1 MSNTAAS
8 KVTLDQIR
16 ETEKTAGELW
26 AALEKKRGHLLKA
39 GIDVFDPANRAQ
51 ADDLLDLQASFDSA
65 SRHADVLKRQY
76 GAQNGF
82 ELGSAEAFKAAGFGA
97 VAPGM
102 RAPLEPANFAFS
114 EFCRTSPEAIAQPS
128 GSATVGNLVNL
139 ALSRPHGGFRAALD
153 GGSLGVATMAP
164 SVWSDLP
171 RRALSVLD
179 LVPVV
184 GEVQDLGGAKLQ
196 YFKTTVRTN
205 NAAVTAALA
214 EKPSSVLTVKR
225 EETEMFTYAHISEQ
239 VPQQYLLAADGLG
252 RYLELDMAASVTEAF
267 EADCLSGNGSSK
279 PDGITNVSG
288 TLTQASSGD
297 QVADVRKGITQ
308 LQTANVVA
316 DAVVV
321 NPSDLETLD
330 LSSDADGQYY
340 LGGPLGD
347 DTPRLWR
354 LPVIASTGL
363 SSGTAIVGG
372 FRTGAVRW
380 NGISRIEWGRINT
393 DFQYNAL
400 RLVAEAGLG
409 FAVCRPGNF
418 CLVTI

>member
-1 MSNTAAS
+1 MSQPIPTTPSQRDALAAAERRASAAYATFHKLQEQQAKSGTNPMTDDAAFKALDAAS
-8 KVTLDQIR
+8 K
-16 ETEKTAGELW
+16 EYEL
-26 AALEKKRGHLLKA
+26 AAEAVRGARAVL
-39 GIDVFDPANRAQ
+39 GIPSPEDQ
-51 ADDLLDLQASFDSA
+51 ADAFRSA
-65 SRHADVLKRQY
+65 MY
-76 GAQNGF
+76 GN
-82 ELGSAEAFKAAGFGA
+82 
-97 VAPGM
+97 PGGVPGL
-102 RAPLEPANFAFS
+102 RAPLAPAITFG
-114 EFCRTSPEAIAQPS
+114 EFCRTSPEAVSQPS
-128 GSATVGNLVNL
+128 GSVNVGNLVSL

-153 GGSLGVATMAP
+153 GGSLGVSTISP
-164 SVWSDLP
+164 TVWSDLP
-171 RRALSVLD
+171 RRQLSVLD
-179 LVPVV
+179 LIPVA
-184 GEVQDLGGAKLQ
+184 GEIHDLGGAKLQ

-239 VPQQYLLAADGLG
+239 VAMQYLMAADGLQN
-252 RYLELDMAASVTEAF
+252 YLELDMAASVVEAF
-267 EADCLSGNGSSK
+267 EGDCLSGNGSSK

-288 TLTQASSGD
+288 TLSQSSAGD
-297 QVADVRKGITQ
+297 RIADIRRGITQ
-308 LQTANVVA
+308 LQNANAVA

-321 NPSDLETLD
+321 NPSDLEALD
-330 LSSDADGQYY
+330 LETDGAGQYY

-363 SSGTAIVGG
+363 SSGTAIVGS

-409 FAVCRPGNF
+409 FAVTRPGNF
-418 CLVTI
+418 CLVSI